1 MSAITTGFSSVYGA
15 FNDQDFSYATTLP
28 KKICQRRLLNTQ
40 LENVTRYP
48 YRQRLNR
55 AKTTTLNDSR
65 QRWLKLIL
73 INHTDTLI
81 KWFLRDDRT
90 LMQRKKNI
98 HLDDK
103 SVERWYCMVW
113 KSSSGCCF
121 GQIWIELWEQINY
134 NRKSIKGNYLKFIT
148 KNLPDFHGR
157 LSIYGKKCWFTQ
169 NFIINKTTGVFHDK
183 IDSLFIRKVF

>member
-65 QRWLKLIL
+65 QRWVKLIL

-81 KWFLRDDRT
+81 KWFLRDDRM
-90 LMQRKKNI
+90 LMQQKKTI
-98 HLDDK
+98 HWQKCREVVLHGVKIIQWMLFWPNMDWVVRADQLK
-103 SVERWYCMVW
+103 PEKYWGKLFEIYHKESAGFPW
-113 KSSSGCCF
+113 KTVV
-121 GQIWIELWEQINY
+121 LWE
-134 NRKSIKGNYLKFIT
+134 KMSIHTKFH
-148 KNLPDFHGR
+148 N
-157 LSIYGKKCWFTQ
+157 
-169 NFIINKTTGVFHDK
+169 
-183 IDSLFIRKVF
+183 

>member
-40 LENVTRYP
+40 HEKVTRYP

-65 QRWLKLIL
+65 QRWVKLIL

-81 KWFLRDDRT
+81 KWFLRDDR
-90 LMQRKKNI
+90 MKKNI
-98 HLDDK
+98 HLDGK
-103 SVERWYCMVW
+103 SVERWYCMVRN
-113 KSSSGCCF
+113 SSSGCCF

-134 NRKSIKGNYLKFIT
+134 NRKSNEG
-148 KNLPDFHGR
+148 NLPDFHGR
-157 LSIYGKKCWFTQ
+157 LSFYGKKCRFTQ

-183 IDSLFIRKVF
+183 IDSLFIRKVFN